1 MGQEESVMVDDSVR
15 PDVLKERSLDAIADY
30 IVRKD
35 VSKIVVMVGAGI
47 STSSGI
53 PDFRSPTTGIYANLA
68 RLDLPHPEA
77 VFDISYFQEN
87 PAPFYALAKEMLP
100 GKHKP
105 TLTHAFIKLLYDRN
119 RLLMCFSQN
128 IDTLEREA
136 GVPGDK
142 LVEAHGSFATHSCTQ
157 CKAPFPDNCMR
168 QAVEEGRVVHCEECN
183 GLVKPD
189 IVFFGESL
197 PKAFFENLSQPE
209 SADLCIVM
217 GTSLTVQPFASLPS
231 HCRHGTPR
239 LLINLTKAGDIGSR
253 PDDVLL
259 LKDCDIGVRQLAR
272 ALGWEDDLQ
281 NLWEK
286 INPEKAAAE
295 KAAERQQSPTQLPAE
310 GSRKALQAE
319 IERLTAEVDETLHIS
334 RSHEDKV
341 RSELERSKH
350 AVDSKDSKGNVSSD
364 RQPSGNGTSPSA
376 PGNKQNVKEDV
387 GSVGQND
394 NPES

>member
-1 MGQEESVMVDDSVR
+1 MQ
-15 PDVLKERSLDAIADY
+15 
-30 IVRKD
+30 
-35 VSKIVVMVGAGI
+35 VGAGI

-53 PDFRSPTTGIYANLA
+53 PDFRSPETGLYANLA

-87 PAPFYALAKEMLP
+87 PAPFYALAKEMYP

-105 TLTHAFIKLLYDRN
+105 TLTHAFIKLLHDKN

-157 CKAPFPDNCMR
+157 CKEPFPDDLMR
-168 QAVEEGRVVHCEECN
+168 QAVDEGRVVHCEKCD

-197 PKAFFENLSQPE
+197 PSAFFDNRFLPE
-209 SADLCIVM
+209 TADLCIVM

-231 HCRHGTPR
+231 CCRERTPR
-239 LLINLTKAGDIGSR
+239 LLINLTKAGDMGSR

-259 LKDCDIGVRQLAR
+259 LKDCDAGVKQLAR

-281 NLWEK
+281 VLWET

-295 KAAERQQSPTQLPAE
+295 KAAENKVPHFKQPAE
-310 GSRKALQAE
+310 DSREALRAE
-319 IERLTAEVDETLHIS
+319 IERLTMEVDETLHIS
-334 RSHEDKV
+334 RSHEEKV
-341 RSELERSKH
+341 RLELEGSKQ
-350 AVDSKDSKGNVSSD
+350 AMKSKDGKDDVISD
-364 RQPSGNGTSPSA
+364 RQCSNGTAASAQGSPSS
-376 PGNKQNVKEDV
+376 PGNKQNRKEDAGRAGEGV
-387 GSVGQND
+387 PTGTQNS
-394 NPES
+394 P